1 MLQKLSLFDYAL
13 VDRVELELGQGLN
26 LITGETGAG
35 KSILVGAIAALLGE
49 KAAFNAARDGA
60 KKAVLEGSFL
70 NCNTAAIQRLLK
82 EHEVETSDEHSLII
96 RREFHPTGRSRA
108 FINDTPVPAAV
119 LDELAEHLA
128 DLHGQHEHQSL
139 LRPRTHLDY
148 LDTFGNLGNQRA
160 LVAEAYEAMQ
170 SLRQR
175 HAELVA
181 RHAESQTRRDFEIF
195 QLQEIKQVQPQLG
208 EEEAL
213 EAEAKLLGNA
223 ARRMELSGKV
233 CHLLYEG
240 EHAVQAQ
247 SKAAFEA
254 LNELMQLDPSLQNLV
269 NDCKSSETVLREVGQ
284 EAQRYHSAIALNE
297 NRLEQVRQ
305 RLVSLQKLKRKYGG
319 SIEEVLKRWEQL
331 ENTLAQ
337 FENFESN
344 LEELKQALVQAEK
357 KFSEHALKLSKQRQ
371 TAARQ
376 LERAVPEVLNELGL
390 QGSAFE
396 VRLEQQPQADGFV
409 LLKEQPVK
417 ATRNGIDQIEFFLST
432 NKGLAPG
439 PLAKIASGGEISRIM
454 LALKSINAE
463 RDEIPVLVFDEIDS
477 GVSGRVAQAVGR
489 RLQKLAESHQI
500 ICISHLPQIASA
512 GRHHFFVE
520 KATTKG
526 RTTTNVRL
534 LAKDER
540 PLAIAKLL
548 GGEKISEAH
557 LKSAEELLAEAGN
570 A

>member
-13 VDRVELELGQGLN
+13 VERVELEWGPGLN

-49 KAAFNAARDGA
+49 KAAFNAGRDQA
-60 KKAVLEGSFL
+60 KKAVLEALFL
-70 NCNTAAIQRLLK
+70 NCNSAEIKRLLHA
-82 EHEVETSDEHSLII
+82 HEIEASTDHSLLL

-108 FINDTPVPAAV
+108 FINDTPVPASA

-139 LRPRTHLDY
+139 LRSRTHIDY
-148 LDTFGNLGNQRA
+148 LDTFGNLGNARA
-160 LVAEAYEAMQ
+160 AVAEAYDEVQ

-175 HAELVA
+175 HDELLA

-195 QLQEIKQVQPQLG
+195 QLQEIKQVHPQAG

-223 ARRMELSGKV
+223 AHRVELSAKI

-247 SKAAFEA
+247 LKIAFEA
-254 LNELMQLDPSLQNLV
+254 LNELAQLDPSLQNLL
-269 NDCKSSETVLREVGQ
+269 NDCKSTETILRETGQ
-284 EAQRYHSAIALNE
+284 EVQRYQGAITLDE
-297 NRLEQVRQ
+297 HRLEQVRQ
-305 RLVSLQKLKRKYGG
+305 RLASLQKLKRKYGG
-319 SIEEVLKRWEQL
+319 SLEEVLRRWEQL
-331 ENTLAQ
+331 EKNLAQ
-337 FENFESN
+337 LENFETD
-344 LEELKQALVQAEK
+344 LAELKKKLGEAEK
-357 KFSEHALKLSKQRQ
+357 KFAELALKLSKQREA
-371 TAARQ
+371 AARK
-376 LERAVPEVLNELGL
+376 LEHAVPEVLAELGL
-390 QGSAFE
+390 QGTTFQA
-396 VRLEQQPQADGFV
+396 RIEQQPHASGFV
-409 LLKEQPVK
+409 AINQTLVK
-417 ATRNGIDQIEFFLST
+417 AGRSGVDQVEFYLST

-439 PLAKIASGGEISRIM
+439 PLAKVASGGEISRVM

-500 ICISHLPQIASA
+500 ICITHLPQIASA
-512 GRHHFFVE
+512 GRRHFFVE
-520 KATTKG
+520 KLTTNG

-534 LAKDER
+534 LEKEER

-557 LKSAEELLAEAGN
+557 LQSAQELLAEAGN

>member
-1 MLQKLSLFDYAL
+1 MLQKLLLCDYAL
-13 VDRVELELGQGLN
+13 VDRVELELGAGLN

-49 KAAFNAARDGA
+49 KAAFNVARDNA
-60 KKAVLEGSFL
+60 KKAVLEGLFL
-70 NCNTAAIQRLLK
+70 NCYTPAIKRLLK
-82 EHEVETSDEHSLII
+82 AHEIDAGEDQGLLI

-108 FINDTPVPAAV
+108 FINDSPVPAAL
-119 LDELAEHLA
+119 LDELAEQLA

-139 LRPRTHLDY
+139 LRSRTHLDY
-148 LDTFGNLGNQRA
+148 LDTFGNLGGLRA
-160 LVAEAYEAMQ
+160 AVASAYEEVQ
-170 SLRQR
+170 TLRQR
-175 HAELVA
+175 HDGLVA

-195 QLQEIKQVQPQLG
+195 QLQEIKHVQPLMG

-223 ARRMELSGKV
+223 ARRMELSGKI

-247 SKAAFEA
+247 LKIAFEA
-254 LNELMQLDPSLQNLV
+254 LNELTQLDPSLQNLV
-269 NDCKSSETVLREVGQ
+269 NDCKSTETVLREVGQ
-284 EAQRYHSAIALNE
+284 EVQRYHSAIALNE
-297 NRLEQVRQ
+297 HRLEQVRQ

-319 SIEEVLKRWEQL
+319 SIEEVLRRWEQL
-331 ENTLAQ
+331 ESTLAQ
-337 FENFESN
+337 FENFDAD
-344 LEELKQALVQAEK
+344 LEELKKALAQAEK
-357 KFSEHALKLSKQRQ
+357 KFGEHALKLSQQRQ
-371 TAARQ
+371 SAARQ
-376 LERAVPEVLNELGL
+376 LEKAVPEVLAELGL
-390 QGSAFE
+390 QGTTFQVSIA
-396 VRLEQQPQADGFV
+396 QQPQAGGFV
-409 LLKEQPVK
+409 ALKDQPVK
-417 ATRNGIDQIEFFLST
+417 AGRNGIDQVEFYLST

-512 GRHHFFVE
+512 GRHHFLVE
-520 KATTKG
+520 KTTRNGRAATS
-526 RTTTNVRL
+526 VRR
-534 LAKDER
+534 LAKEER

-570 A
+570 S

>member
-247 SKAAFEA
+247 LKAAFEA

-305 RLVSLQKLKRKYGG
+305 RLLSLQKLKRKYGG

-376 LERAVPEVLNELGL
+376 LEKAVPEVLNELGL

-512 GRHHFFVE
+512 GRHHFLVE

>member
-247 SKAAFEA
+247 LKAAFEA

-305 RLVSLQKLKRKYGG
+305 RLLSLQKLKRKYGG

-376 LERAVPEVLNELGL
+376 LEKAVPEVLNELGL

>member
-70 NCNTAAIQRLLK
+70 NCNTAAIKRLLK
-82 EHEVETSDEHSLII
+82 AHEVETSDEHSLII

-160 LVAEAYEAMQ
+160 MVAEAYEAVQ
-170 SLRQR
+170 TLRQR

-181 RHAESQTRRDFEIF
+181 RHAASQTRRDFEIF
-195 QLQEIKQVQPQLG
+195 QLQEIKQVQPRLG

-247 SKAAFEA
+247 LKAAFEA

-305 RLVSLQKLKRKYGG
+305 RLLSLQKLKRKYGG
-319 SIEEVLKRWEQL
+319 SIEEALKRWEQL

-337 FENFESN
+337 FENFESD
-344 LEELKQALVQAEK
+344 LDELKQTLAQAEK

-371 TAARQ
+371 AAARQ
-376 LERAVPEVLNELGL
+376 LEQAVPEVLNELGL

-396 VRLEQQPQADGFV
+396 VRIEQQPQADGFA

-512 GRHHFFVE
+512 GRHHFLVE

>member
-70 NCNTAAIQRLLK
+70 NCNTAAIKRLLK
-82 EHEVETSDEHSLII
+82 AHEVETSDEHSLII

-160 LVAEAYEAMQ
+160 MVAEAYEAVQ
-170 SLRQR
+170 TLRQR

-181 RHAESQTRRDFEIF
+181 RHAASQTRRDFEIF
-195 QLQEIKQVQPQLG
+195 QLQEIKQVQPRLG

-247 SKAAFEA
+247 LKAAFEA

-305 RLVSLQKLKRKYGG
+305 RLLSLQKLKRKYGG
-319 SIEEVLKRWEQL
+319 SIEEALKRWEQL

-337 FENFESN
+337 FENFESD
-344 LEELKQALVQAEK
+344 LDELKQTLAQAEK

-371 TAARQ
+371 AAARQ
-376 LERAVPEVLNELGL
+376 LEKAVPEVLNELGL

-396 VRLEQQPQADGFV
+396 VRIEQQPQADGFA

-512 GRHHFFVE
+512 GRHHFLVE

>member
-13 VDRVELELGQGLN
+13 VDRVELELGEGLN

-49 KAAFNAARDGA
+49 KAAFNAAREDA
-60 KKAVLEGSFL
+60 KKAVVEGLFL
-70 NCNTAAIQRLLK
+70 KCGIPAIKRLLQA
-82 EHEVETSDEHSLII
+82 HEIETGADHSLLI

-148 LDTFGNLGNQRA
+148 LDTFADLGDLRA
-160 LVAEAYEAMQ
+160 IVTTAYESVQ
-170 SLRQR
+170 TWRQR
-175 HAELVA
+175 CEELLA
-181 RHAESQTRRDFEIF
+181 RHTESRTRHDFELF
-195 QLQEIKQVQPQLG
+195 QLQELKQVQPQLG

-223 ARRMELSGKV
+223 ARRLELSGKIGL
-233 CHLLYEG
+233 LLYEG

-247 SKAAFEA
+247 LKIAFEA
-254 LNELMQLDPSLQNLV
+254 LNELTLLDPSLQNLV
-269 NDCKSSETVLREVGQ
+269 NDCKSTETVLREVGQ
-284 EAQRYHSAIALNE
+284 EVQRYHGGIALNE
-297 NRLEQVRQ
+297 QRHEQVRQ

-319 SIEEVLKRWEQL
+319 SLVEVLRRWEELENSLAQL
-331 ENTLAQ
+331 ENFDAALAELQ
-337 FENFESN
+337 KN
-344 LEELKQALVQAEK
+344 LGEAEA
-357 KFSEHALKLSKQRQ
+357 KFAEHARKLSQQRQ
-371 TAARQ
+371 TAAKQ
-376 LERAVPEVLNELGL
+376 LEQAVPEVLAELGL
-390 QGSAFE
+390 QGTVFQ
-396 VRLEQQPQADGFV
+396 VKIEQQPQAEGFV
-409 LLKEQPVK
+409 FIKDQPVK
-417 ATRNGIDQIEFFLST
+417 AGRSGIDQVEFYLST

-439 PLAKIASGGEISRIM
+439 PLAKVASGGEISRIM

-500 ICISHLPQIASA
+500 LCISHLPQIASA
-512 GRHHFFVE
+512 GRYHFLVE
-520 KATTKG
+520 KTATNGRTATT
-526 RTTTNVRL
+526 VRRL
-534 LAKDER
+534 TKAER

-548 GGEKISEAH
+548 GGEKISETH

-570 A
+570 G

>member
-247 SKAAFEA
+247 LKAAFEA

-376 LERAVPEVLNELGL
+376 LEKAVPEVLNELGL

-409 LLKEQPVK
+409 LFKEQPVK